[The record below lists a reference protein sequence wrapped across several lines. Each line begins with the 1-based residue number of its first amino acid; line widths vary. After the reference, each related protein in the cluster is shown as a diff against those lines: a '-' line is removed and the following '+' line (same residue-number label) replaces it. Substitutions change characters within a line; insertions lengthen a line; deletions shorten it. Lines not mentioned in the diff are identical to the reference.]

1 MGEQETVIY
10 EVLRK
15 AQADGTLSQTQDGR
29 ALARFFLGVAVG
41 INAVNKSVADPGV
54 FQGYGQSRDD
64 RLEHAGPQLSAK
76 VQGSVRTVDLTIAIV
91 LIVRRSSPADAVPTA
106 RSSEELS

>member
-15 AQADGTLSQTQDGR
+15 AQADGTLSQTQDAR
-29 ALARFFLGVAVG
+29 ALARFFLGVAWG

-54 FQGYGQSRDD
+54 FRDMGQSRNEC
-64 RLEHAGPQLSAK
+64 LGSA
-76 VQGSVRTVDLTIAIV
+76 
-91 LIVRRSSPADAVPTA
+91 RRSAQRFKAHCA
-106 RSSEELS
+106 RSP